1 MDIALSLGKEK
12 MYDYVSAFGYGKATG
27 VDYGGEAI
35 GMLLPESA
43 VKTAILQEY
52 HSVKR

>member
-1 MDIALSLGKEK
+1 